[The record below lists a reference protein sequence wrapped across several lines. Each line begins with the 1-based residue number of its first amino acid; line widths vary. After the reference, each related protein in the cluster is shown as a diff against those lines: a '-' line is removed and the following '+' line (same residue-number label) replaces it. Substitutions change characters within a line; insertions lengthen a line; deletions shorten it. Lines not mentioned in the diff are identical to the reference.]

1 MGRFKAAR
9 LTRDAVDAGV
19 FGHYH
24 HIGTTR
30 MGVDAR
36 NSVVDADCRVHGVG
50 NLHVAGSSIFPSSG
64 YSGPTMML
72 IAFAIRLAERLAR
85 LARAGA

>member
-9 LTRDAVDAGV
+9 LTPDVVNAGV

-30 MGVDAR
+30 MGSDPHT
-36 NSVVDADCRVHGVG
+36 SVVDADCRVHGVH
-50 NLHVAGSSIFPSSG
+50 NLHVAGSSVFPSAG

-72 IAFAIRLAERLAR
+72 IALAIRLAGRLAH
-85 LARAGA
+85 LTSAGG